1 MEILKFFLCAAAAAG
16 IWVLF
21 TENVNIPFN
30 TVIGAL
36 LAMVWLGIAFRYKL
50 FDVKKM

>member
-21 TENVNIPFN
+21 TEYVNIPFN
-30 TVIGAL
+30 TAIGAA
-36 LAMVWLGIAFRYKL
+36 LAMVWMGVSFKYRL
-50 FDVKKM
+50 FDIKKI